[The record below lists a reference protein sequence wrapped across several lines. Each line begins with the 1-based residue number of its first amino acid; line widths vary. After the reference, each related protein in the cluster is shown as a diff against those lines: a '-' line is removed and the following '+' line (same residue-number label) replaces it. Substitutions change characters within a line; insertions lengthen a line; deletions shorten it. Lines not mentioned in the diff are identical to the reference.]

1 MTAKTWTVVEW
12 LGYEPKRHFRFGVL
26 VTPEDPRLYE
36 ESGVRPLFIVKSQ
49 PHAGVI
55 AEVLNK
61 AGKSL
66 RILDWESDTD

>member
-1 MTAKTWTVVEW
+1 MTTKTWTVVEW

-26 VTPEDPRLYE
+26 ITPRDPRLYE

-49 PHAGVI
+49 AKAGEI
-55 AEVLNK
+55 ADALND

>member
-1 MTAKTWTVVEW
+1 MRT
-12 LGYEPKRHFRFGVL
+12 R
-26 VTPEDPRLYE
+26 
-36 ESGVRPLFIVKSQ
+36 VRPLFIVKSQ